1 MVPKCEECGKDMEK
15 IIVDFEEDDMVLTA
29 YECPDCQTIAELSKQ
44 STVELIREGFSILHS
59 VEEITETA
67 GILSIP
73 LDEKITHLLQL
84 QKGQKVE
91 TLTVDDKHIL
101 IKVA

>member
-1 MVPKCEECGKDMEK
+1 MVPRCEECGRDMEK
-15 IIVDFEEDDMVLTA
+15 IIVDFEEDGTVLTA

-44 STVELIREGFSILHS
+44 SIDELIQEGFPILRS
-59 VEEITETA
+59 VKEIMETA

-73 LDEKITHLLQL
+73 LDEKIANLLQI
-84 QKGQKVE
+84 QKGQRVE
-91 TLTVDDKHIL
+91 TLAVDDKNIW

>member
-1 MVPKCEECGKDMEK
+1 LVPKCEECGKDMEK
-15 IIVDFEEDDMVLTA
+15 IIVDFEEEGMVLTA
-29 YECPDCQTIAELSKQ
+29 YECPDCQTIAELSSQ
-44 STVELIREGFSILHS
+44 SIAELIREGFPILRS
-59 VEEITETA
+59 VEEIMETA

-73 LDEKITHLLQL
+73 LDEKIAHILQL

-91 TLTVDDKHIL
+91 TLAVDDKHIL